1 MTQHEYIFIAVS
13 IILGLAIRQ
22 YLHVQQRDYAFDNC
36 TFSGYP
42 VDGAGDRHP
51 TAIQSLA
58 GVICAVFLAG
68 TGAHSMSQSAFRL
81 LRSITIMLLF
91 IHGMEN

>member
-1 MTQHEYIFIAVS
+1 V
-13 IILGLAIRQ
+13 
-22 YLHVQQRDYAFDNC
+22 V
-36 TFSGYP
+36 
-42 VDGAGDRHP
+42 
-51 TAIQSLA
+51 

-68 TGAHSMSQSAFRL
+68 TGAHSMIQSAFRL